1 MSLAQFST
9 TSGII
14 SSSGA
19 FPLPPASWLPWLPV
33 EETALPGSGWSCRIC
48 NFRDS
53 GYQKTIPVRDVFI
66 ENCHLH
72 TMLFPNG
79 NNIGGIYMPKEKLES
94 IAAIGN
100 LIRKTRKEQ
109 RISQATLAGLSSVG
123 TRYISDLENG
133 KETIQI
139 QKLLNVLN
147 ALGLGL
153 YIYNRW
159 DND

>member
-1 MSLAQFST
+1 
-9 TSGII
+9 
-14 SSSGA
+14 
-19 FPLPPASWLPWLPV
+19 
-33 EETALPGSGWSCRIC
+33 
-48 NFRDS
+48 
-53 GYQKTIPVRDVFI
+53 
-66 ENCHLH
+66 
-72 TMLFPNG
+72 
-79 NNIGGIYMPKEKLES
+79 MPKAKLET

>member
-1 MSLAQFST
+1 
-9 TSGII
+9 
-14 SSSGA
+14 
-19 FPLPPASWLPWLPV
+19 
-33 EETALPGSGWSCRIC
+33 
-48 NFRDS
+48 
-53 GYQKTIPVRDVFI
+53 
-66 ENCHLH
+66 
-72 TMLFPNG
+72 
-79 NNIGGIYMPKEKLES
+79 MPKEKLKS

>member
-1 MSLAQFST
+1 
-9 TSGII
+9 
-14 SSSGA
+14 
-19 FPLPPASWLPWLPV
+19 
-33 EETALPGSGWSCRIC
+33 
-48 NFRDS
+48 
-53 GYQKTIPVRDVFI
+53 
-66 ENCHLH
+66 
-72 TMLFPNG
+72 
-79 NNIGGIYMPKEKLES
+79 MPKEKLES
-94 IAAIGN
+94 IVAIGN

>member
-1 MSLAQFST
+1 
-9 TSGII
+9 
-14 SSSGA
+14 
-19 FPLPPASWLPWLPV
+19 
-33 EETALPGSGWSCRIC
+33 
-48 NFRDS
+48 
-53 GYQKTIPVRDVFI
+53 
-66 ENCHLH
+66 
-72 TMLFPNG
+72 MLFPNG
-79 NNIGGIYMPKEKLES
+79 NNIGGIYMPIEKLES

>member
-1 MSLAQFST
+1 
-9 TSGII
+9 
-14 SSSGA
+14 
-19 FPLPPASWLPWLPV
+19 
-33 EETALPGSGWSCRIC
+33 
-48 NFRDS
+48 
-53 GYQKTIPVRDVFI
+53 
-66 ENCHLH
+66 
-72 TMLFPNG
+72 
-79 NNIGGIYMPKEKLES
+79 MPKEKLES
-94 IAAIGN
+94 IGAIGN

>member
-1 MSLAQFST
+1 MS
-9 TSGII
+9 
-14 SSSGA
+14 
-19 FPLPPASWLPWLPV
+19 
-33 EETALPGSGWSCRIC
+33 
-48 NFRDS
+48 
-53 GYQKTIPVRDVFI
+53 
-66 ENCHLH
+66 
-72 TMLFPNG
+72 
-79 NNIGGIYMPKEKLES
+79 KEKLQS
-94 IAAIGN
+94 IVAIGE

-109 RISQATLAGLSSVG
+109 KISQSTLAGLSSVG

>member
-1 MSLAQFST
+1 MF
-9 TSGII
+9 
-14 SSSGA
+14 
-19 FPLPPASWLPWLPV
+19 
-33 EETALPGSGWSCRIC
+33 
-48 NFRDS
+48 
-53 GYQKTIPVRDVFI
+53 FI
-66 ENCHLH
+66 ENCRLH

>member
-1 MSLAQFST
+1 MF
-9 TSGII
+9 
-14 SSSGA
+14 
-19 FPLPPASWLPWLPV
+19 
-33 EETALPGSGWSCRIC
+33 
-48 NFRDS
+48 
-53 GYQKTIPVRDVFI
+53 FI
-66 ENCHLH
+66 ENCYLH